1 MVPKALVDELWS
13 FKPAKRDRYPT
24 ELPTIAGFESYWGTN
39 ISNFLGINKMQEC
52 QATNCQAK
60 ATSTISINKPILQ
73 TFKLLNEG
81 NKINVC
87 NRHAKNIK
95 KELEHN
101 GR

>member
-1 MVPKALVDELWS
+1 MSSGLLNQRRGIVTLRNYQQLLGS
-13 FKPAKRDRYPT
+13 NPT
-24 ELPTIAGFESYWGTN
+24 GGTN

-60 ATSTISINKPILQ
+60 ATSTISINKPIFL

-87 NRHAKNIK
+87 NRHAKTIK
-95 KELEHN
+95 EELEYFA
-101 GR
+101 